1 MSRKT
6 EASVQRGSGNVFTD
20 LELPDAREL
29 NTKLILAKRLND
41 RLTELK
47 WKQAE
52 IARRLGIAQ
61 PNVSMLL
68 NYKLDNFSS
77 EKLMEFFNA
86 LGYDVEFL
94 IRPARSKARGEL
106 RVLMAARPTLRRAA
120 TGGERAQ

>member
-1 MSRKT
+1 MVRKIDGSA
-6 EASVQRGSGNVFTD
+6 ERGSGNVFTD
-20 LELPDAREL
+20 LNLPDAAEL

-41 RLTELK
+41 RLAALG

-77 EKLMEFFNA
+77 EKLMAFFTA

-94 IRPARSKARGEL
+94 IRPARNAARGEL
-106 RVLMAARPTLRRAA
+106 RVLMAA
-120 TGGERAQ
+120 